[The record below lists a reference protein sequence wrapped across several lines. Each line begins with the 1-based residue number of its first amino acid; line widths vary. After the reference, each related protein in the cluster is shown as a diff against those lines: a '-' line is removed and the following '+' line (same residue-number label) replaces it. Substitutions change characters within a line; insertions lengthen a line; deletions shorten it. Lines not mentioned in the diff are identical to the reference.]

1 MGNSGDSVLEMYLYE
16 TNTLLEQL
24 DNIMLSAEQA
34 STLSQEDVDEIFR
47 IMHTL
52 KGSAAMMEYGPL
64 MTIAHRIEDLFF
76 IIREGT
82 MDIIPEQDRPKLFDL
97 LFKSIDFFRSEVGKV
112 ESGEP
117 LSTNIDS
124 FVGAINTFM
133 DKIKSDSQAEGAG
146 NASAEQAQGASNAAE
161 EGGAAINKAP
171 AGHPFALHI
180 YLDEGCGMEN
190 LRAFMLVS
198 DVKDRGLQCL
208 YKPEDLEDNTDRAAE
223 IAENGFTMFFAE
235 ESERTSAIA
244 IISEVGFVKTY
255 QEINIEETE
264 EPAPAQ
270 AAAVPEQKAEETHK
284 PAAAPKT
291 KEAANGSDT
300 AKGAGHQIKQSLI
313 SVNLSKLDQL
323 MDIVG
328 EIVITEA
335 MVTASPDLR
344 GIGDDKLDNFYKSA
358 RQLRKLTDELQ
369 DISMSL
375 RMVPVSGTF
384 QKMRR
389 VVRDMGQKLGRRASL
404 NIVGEETEIDKTIV
418 DAISDPIMHIVR
430 NSMDHGME
438 PDEQMR
444 INAGKNPVGEI
455 TLSAQNTGSE
465 VIIKIEDDGMGVD
478 CDAVLRK
485 AINQGL
491 ASPDIEYSQREIMS
505 FLMMPGFS
513 TNKEVTEFSGRGVGM
528 DVVKKN
534 VETVGGIVTM
544 TSVKGKGSCTTL
556 KIPLTTAIMDGMEVR
571 VGESI
576 FTIPIQN
583 IRQSFKAS
591 EEDIIHDPMQ
601 GEIINK
607 MDDFYPVVR
616 LYDVYGLAS
625 EATSIDDGILVW
637 VESSESSYCLF
648 VDELLGKQQ
657 VVIKP
662 LPSYL
667 NNFKIKDAG
676 IVGCTILGDGNI
688 SLILDVTNLMD
699 SIENTA
705 GY

>member
-1 MGNSGDSVLEMYLYE
+1 M
-16 TNTLLEQL
+16 
-24 DNIMLSAEQA
+24 I
-34 STLSQEDVDEIFR
+34 
-47 IMHTL
+47 
-52 KGSAAMMEYGPL
+52 
-64 MTIAHRIEDLFF
+64 
-76 IIREGT
+76 
-82 MDIIPEQDRPKLFDL
+82 
-97 LFKSIDFFRSEVGKV
+97 
-112 ESGEP
+112 
-117 LSTNIDS
+117 
-124 FVGAINTFM
+124 
-133 DKIKSDSQAEGAG
+133 
-146 NASAEQAQGASNAAE
+146 
-161 EGGAAINKAP
+161 
-171 AGHPFALHI
+171 
-180 YLDEGCGMEN
+180 
-190 LRAFMLVS
+190 VS
-198 DVKDRGLQCL
+198 DVRDSGTQFL
-208 YKPEDLEDNTDRAAE
+208 YQPEDLESNTARSPE
-223 IAENGFTMFFAE
+223 IAENGFTMYFAAE
-235 ESERTSAIA
+235 NERKAAIPL
-244 IISEVGFVKTY
+244 ISDLGFVKTY
-255 QEINIEETE
+255 QEIDAAPAPEAQRDEKQ
-264 EPAPAQ
+264 EPAPEATGQ
-270 AAAVPEQKAEETHK
+270 TEPQKAA
-284 PAAAPKT
+284 PAAGA
-291 KEAANGSDT
+291 EATSGKGS
-300 AKGAGHQIKQSLI
+300 GHQIKQSLI

-323 MDIVG
+323 MAVVG
-328 EIVITEA
+328 EIVITET

-344 GIGDDKLDNFYKSA
+344 GIEDAKLDNFYKSA

-389 VVRDMGQKLGRRASL
+389 IVRDMGQKLGRKAQLS
-404 NIVGEETEIDKTIV
+404 IIGEDTEIDKTIV

-430 NSMDHGME
+430 NSMDHGIE

-444 INAGKNPVGEI
+444 IDAGKNPVGEI

-485 AINQGL
+485 ALRQGL
-491 ASPDIEYSQREIMS
+491 ASPDVEYSQREIMN

-513 TNKEVTEFSGRGVGM
+513 TNQEVTEFSGRGVGM

-534 VETVGGIVTM
+534 VETVGGVVTM
-544 TSVKGKGSCTTL
+544 TSEKGKGSCTTL

-583 IRQSFKAS
+583 IRQSFKVT
-591 EEDIIHDPMQ
+591 EKDIIHDAMQ

-607 MDDFYPVVR
+607 MEEFYPVVR
-616 LYDVYGLAS
+616 LYNVYGIEPQSTA
-625 EATSIDDGILVW
+625 INDGILVW
-637 VESSESSYCLF
+637 VESSESSCCLF

-676 IVGCTILGDGNI
+676 IAGCTILGDGNI

-699 SIENTA
+699 FISGSA